1 MCVFIA
7 LWEHQR
13 MLWDVC
19 DPTCKNRNKRTDVV
33 RMSSCFNVKN
43 RRDRNKRTDV
53 ARMARCFNGKNRNV

>member
-19 DPTCKNRNKRTDVV
+19 DPTCKNRNKRTDVLTL
-33 RMSSCFNVKN
+33 
-43 RRDRNKRTDV
+43 RTEVSEDV
-53 ARMARCFNGKNRNV
+53 FARWALDESAK